1 MQLHIFSL
9 SRKGT
14 SAYMTKQIPFCLKR
28 GVLFSLKTSDFDW
41 KSGVFYPN
49 PRKGGVFQTW
59 VLAWYTLWSGVGAGT
74 SLDVNIEN
82 SYVYIR
88 ICIYDLILGSIL
100 IPSWVLDHSFIY
112 LTFDVLRRCNYLSIP
127 YMQCWFSYYVD
138 KSGLKRLYVCEYS
151 YTYLHTSERKAA
163 NNVNLALIM
172 NEYSDAALVS
182 LAPTFRLRW
191 TVGTDYQQKQQQ
203 NNQTPALLT
212 LCE

>member
-1 MQLHIFSL
+1 MYYGDVITYQYPIFNV
-9 SRKGT
+9 G
-14 SAYMTKQIPFCLKR
+14 
-28 GVLFSLKTSDFDW
+28 
-41 KSGVFYPN
+41 
-49 PRKGGVFQTW
+49 
-59 VLAWYTLWSGVGAGT
+59 LATM
-74 SLDVNIEN
+74 
-82 SYVYIR
+82 
-88 ICIYDLILGSIL
+88 LISQA
-100 IPSWVLDHSFIY
+100 SKD
-112 LTFDVLRRCNYLSIP
+112 CN
-127 YMQCWFSYYVD
+127 
-138 KSGLKRLYVCEYS
+138 VCENS